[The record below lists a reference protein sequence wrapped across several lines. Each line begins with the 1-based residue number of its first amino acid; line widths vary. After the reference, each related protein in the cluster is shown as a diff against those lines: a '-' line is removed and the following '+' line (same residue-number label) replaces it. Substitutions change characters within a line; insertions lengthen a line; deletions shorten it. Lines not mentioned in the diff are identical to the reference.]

1 MSRAEPSC
9 RRRTLRCRGR
19 TLRWF
24 ALLSTVCAI
33 AAALPPQAGAADPR
47 DPDWPCTQPKVPQMS
62 VASMWDG
69 PSIANVGTSWQ
80 DDPKIQ
86 DLVARLSAR
95 RTPLDAAE
103 KTIADFITG
112 TAAEKQDKARKI
124 FAGVFDTLSQQ
135 RSEVMGGIDRV
146 ARKEKEL
153 ADKIR
158 SDVTALRELQDKPEQ
173 DQSKIDALAAQV
185 EWSTRIFDDRRKSI
199 RYVCEVPTIIEQR
212 VFALGRAIRQTLD

>member
-1 MSRAEPSC
+1 V
-9 RRRTLRCRGR
+9 RCV
-19 TLRWF
+19 
-24 ALLSTVCAI
+24 ALVSAVCAI
-33 AAALPPQAGAADPR
+33 AAALPSAAGAADPR
-47 DPDWPCTQPKVPQMS
+47 DPDWPCAQPKVPQMS

-69 PSIANVGTSWQ
+69 PSIADVGNSWQ
-80 DDPKIQ
+80 DDPKVQ

-103 KTIADFITG
+103 KAIADFITG
-112 TAAEKQDKARKI
+112 TAAEKQDKAKKL

-135 RSEVMGGIDRV
+135 RSEVLSGIDRV
-146 ARKEKEL
+146 ARKEKDL

-173 DQSKIDALAAQV
+173 DQPKIGALAAQV

-212 VFALGRAIRQTLD
+212 VFALGRAIRQAMD